1 MQLEAVGM
9 GLPEPFHRSRGGVS
23 PMPFGNGLGTRRH
36 PARNLLVLSEPVEVH
51 GFGLSVSGLSPDG
64 TGGTPD
70 EYLEEIASQ
79 ATAIPRMVVL
89 RDSAPAGPRCGD
101 APPFRR
107 NGHARNPGTREAAA
121 FPSER
126 ACGPYARRPWHRYLR
141 KATRQSFL
149 GACSAAAGD
158 ATELDK

>member
-1 MQLEAVGM
+1 MQLEAVM
-9 GLPEPFHRSRGGVS
+9 SLPVPIHRSQGGVS
-23 PMPFGNGLGTRRH
+23 PPMRSGNGLGMRRH

-51 GFGLSVSGLSPDG
+51 GFDLSVSGFSPDG
-64 TGGTPD
+64 AGGTPD
-70 EYLEEIASQ
+70 EYLEGIASQ

-101 APPFRR
+101 GPPVRR
-107 NGHARNPGTREAAA
+107 TGHG
-121 FPSER
+121 
-126 ACGPYARRPWHRYLR
+126 GPYARRPWCRCSR

-149 GACSAAAGD
+149 GAGSAATGD

>member
-9 GLPEPFHRSRGGVS
+9 GL
-23 PMPFGNGLGTRRH
+23 
-36 PARNLLVLSEPVEVH
+36 SEPVH
-51 GFGLSVSGLSPDG
+51 GFDLSVSGLSPDG
-64 TGGTPD
+64 AGGVPD

-101 APPFRR
+101 GPLVRR
-107 NGHARNPGTREAAA
+107 TGH
-121 FPSER
+121 
-126 ACGPYARRPWHRYLR
+126 ARRPWRRCLR
-141 KATRQSFL
+141 KATRQLFL
-149 GACSAAAGD
+149 GAGSAATGD